1 VQGKG
6 GGKNNHMGFPAF
18 HGCSSVL
25 AWPAK
30 VSDAIAERKIT

>member
-6 GGKNNHMGFPAF
+6 AAKNNHMDFLLHSMGAAKVP
-18 HGCSSVL
+18 L

-30 VSDAIAERKIT
+30 VSDAIA